1 MKIIYPNEKY
11 IPENELVATV
21 GYFDGVHLG
30 HRFLIDELTKI
41 AREEQRLSAVFTFAI
56 HPRKVLHSDFQPLL
70 LSTFDEKMEQLSTTG
85 IDLCIVLDFSVEM
98 SGLSAF
104 DFLNNI
110 LFKQF
115 NVRTLLVG
123 HDHRFGHNRAEGF
136 PEYKNYG
143 EQIGIR
149 AIQAT
154 RFSLTDCTH
163 ISSSDIRNALK
174 TSDILKANKLL
185 GYNYSI
191 TGKVTDGF
199 KIGRKLGFPTA
210 NIKPADTE
218 KLIPETGAYA
228 VIVLVENSCFNG
240 MLNIGNRPTIDNDTH
255 ISIEVNIFDFEKDIY
270 NQQIKVS
277 FVAKIR
283 DEQKFNSLDELI
295 NQLYKDK
302 ISALKLLEL
311 QQ

>member
-1 MKIIYPNEKY
+1 MKILYPNEKY
-11 IPENELVATV
+11 IPEKELVATV
-21 GYFDGVHLG
+21 GFFDGVHLG
-30 HRFLIDELTKI
+30 HRFLINELKRI
-41 AREEQRLSAVFTFAI
+41 AKNQKRLSAVVTFI
-56 HPRKVLHSDFQPLL
+56 SHPRKVLHADFQPLL
-70 LSTFDEKMEQLSTTG
+70 LTTFDEKMEQLSTIG

-98 SGLSAF
+98 SELNAF

-123 HDHRFGHNRAEGF
+123 HDHRFGHNRAEAF
-136 PEYKNYG
+136 PEYKMYG
-143 EQIGIR
+143 EQIGLQT
-149 AIQAT
+149 IQAT
-154 RFSLTDCTH
+154 RFSLPDCTH

-174 TSDILKANKLL
+174 NSDIEKSNKLL

-191 TGKVTDGF
+191 VGKVTDGF

-210 NIKPADTE
+210 NIAPLDNEKQIPAS
-218 KLIPETGAYA
+218 GVYA
-228 VIVLVENSCFNG
+228 VNVFVENLCFNG
-240 MLNIGNRPTIDNDTH
+240 MLNIGNRPTIDNDEH

-270 NQQIKVS
+270 NQEIKVI
-277 FVAKIR
+277 FRGKIR

-295 NQLYKDK
+295 SQLNQDK
-302 ISALKLLEL
+302 ISAMQLLDL